1 MMKRGKWLGWILTA
15 AILVCPV
22 WTVAED
28 QTSESLRKDTSMES
42 QRLDEVVV
50 TATRSEMAVFD
61 APQDVTI
68 ITSEQIMASPFER
81 LEDILRAVPGVYNF
95 RHFGLQ
101 TNGIVSPIIMRGV
114 GKNRV
119 LFLVDGVPQNDN
131 FNNAIAWVGWGYVQ
145 KETIERIE
153 IVEGPTS
160 ALYGSEGLGGVVNI
174 ITKKPTPQRQTSI
187 RGEGGSGESYA
198 GYGFYNQKINDF
210 GLMLAGG
217 YDRSDGF
224 YMVDDPKSY
233 EIERYRRVWKG
244 LGKATY
250 DPTENSELSFA
261 ALYYDHDMGQGR
273 EYFHNDL
280 QLDQYW
286 LNYTYKGDAFGFK
299 GLAYLNHADKTAY
312 QDSAKD
318 NYTSPFREEK
328 FPSTYTWG
336 VDLQGSVTSW
346 EWADLT
352 VGAAFKESSW
362 KYNEDYPSSTR
373 DGGAKGK
380 QQTISPFANFDF
392 RVLDNDLIF
401 NLGARYDWI
410 KTLDGANW
418 DTKPEGG
425 IKPYNNTYESD
436 TEGSFSPKMGVAY
449 HPDKVTTLRA
459 SGGKGFRAPSLFE
472 LYKVHVRSGGTYYR
486 EANPDLKPEKI
497 WSYDVGAE
505 RFILDSLW
513 GKLTFYQSW
522 ASDLIGDRLTN
533 SYKKGGKTYYEY
545 VLDNISKVNIYGIEA
560 QLQWY
565 ATNDLSFFTTYT
577 YNISKIDEDTQNKAL
592 EGNYLPNDPRH
603 NLHVGARY
611 NNPNIID
618 ASVTVNYY
626 ADIYFDNENTL
637 STSDY
642 YTVDLAV
649 ARKFFNHV
657 TAYVNV
663 ENLFNQKYPIFRS
676 LSTSDTIDPG
686 VLVMGG
692 LKFEF

>member
-1 MMKRGKWLGWILTA
+1 MKKWFGFIMAA
-15 AILVCPV
+15 AILICPV
-22 WTVAED
+22 YATAQE
-28 QTSESLRKDTSMES
+28 QTRETQQKESG
-42 QRLDEVVV
+42 RLDEIVV
-50 TATRSEMAVFD
+50 TATRSEMKTFD

-81 LEDILRAVPGVYNF
+81 LEDILRTVPGVYNF

-101 TNGIVSPIIMRGV
+101 TNGIASPIIMRGV

-153 IVEGPTS
+153 IVEGTAS

-174 ITKKPTPQRQTSI
+174 ITKKPTAKRETSI
-187 RGEGGSGESYA
+187 RVEGGTAESYA
-198 GYGFYNQKINDF
+198 GYGFYNQKMDDF

-224 YMVDDPKSY
+224 LMTEEPETYNIK
-233 EIERYRRVWKG
+233 RYRKVWKG

-261 ALYYDHDMGQGR
+261 ALYYDHDMGKGR
-273 EYFHNDL
+273 EFFRDDL
-280 QLDQYW
+280 ELDQYW
-286 LNYTYKGDAFGFK
+286 LNYSYKGGDFNLK

-312 QDSAKD
+312 QDTAKN
-318 NYTSPFREEK
+318 NYTSLYREEK
-328 FPSTYTWG
+328 MPSTYTYG
-336 VDLQGSVTSW
+336 VDVQGTLSSW

-352 VGAAFKESSW
+352 VGGAFKESSW
-362 KYNEDYPSSTR
+362 KYNDDYTTGTR
-373 DGGAKGK
+373 NGGAEGK
-380 QQTISPFANFDF
+380 QRTISPFANLDF
-392 RVLDNDLIF
+392 RVLDDNLIV
-401 NLGARYDWI
+401 NVGARYDWI
-410 KTLDGANW
+410 ETFDGANW
-418 DTKPEGG
+418 DTQPDGG
-425 IKPYNNTYESD
+425 IKPYNNKYASQ
-436 TEGSFSPKMGVAY
+436 TEGSFSPKMGVAF
-449 HPDKVTTLRA
+449 HPDEVTTLRA

-472 LYKVHVRSGGTYYR
+472 LYKVHVRGGGTYYR
-486 EANPDLKPEKI
+486 EANPELKPEKI
-497 WSYDVGAE
+497 WSYDVGVE
-505 RFILDSLW
+505 RFLLDSLW

-522 ASDLIGDRLTN
+522 ASDLIGDRVTN
-533 SYKKGGKTYYEY
+533 SYNKKGKTYYEY
-545 VLDNISKVNIYGIEA
+545 VLDNISKVDIYGIEA

-565 ATNDLSFFTTYT
+565 AMNDLNFFATYT
-577 YNISKIDEDTQNKAL
+577 YNISKIAEDSQNQSL

-603 NLHVGARY
+603 NLHAGIRY
-611 NNPNIID
+611 QNPKIVD

-626 ADIYFDNENTL
+626 ADIYYNNENTL
-637 STSDY
+637 KTSDY

-649 ARKFFNHV
+649 ARKFFDHV

-663 ENLFNQKYPIFRS
+663 ENLFNRKYPIF
-676 LSTSDTIDPG
+676 LSSSSQDTIDPG
-686 VLVMGG
+686 IIVMGG

>member
-1 MMKRGKWLGWILTA
+1 MKKWFVFIIAA
-15 AILVCPV
+15 AILTCPV
-22 WTVAED
+22 CATAQE
-28 QTSESLRKDTSMES
+28 QTSEAQQKETKKKDSV
-42 QRLDEVVV
+42 RLDEIVV
-50 TATRSEMAVFD
+50 TATRSEMKVFD
-61 APQDVTI
+61 APQDVTF
-68 ITSEQIMASPFER
+68 ITSEQIMASPYER
-81 LEDILRAVPGVYNF
+81 LEDILRTVPGVYNF
-95 RHFGLQ
+95 RNFGLQ

-131 FNNAIAWVGWGYVQ
+131 FNNAIAWVSWGYIQ

-174 ITKKPTPQRQTSI
+174 ITKKPTPKREASI
-187 RGEGGSGESYA
+187 RGQGGTAASYA
-198 GYGFYNQKINDF
+198 GYGFYNQKFNDF

-217 YDRSDGF
+217 YDQSDGF
-224 YMVDDPKSY
+224 YMTENPESY
-233 EIERYRRVWKG
+233 NIKRYRKVWKG

-250 DPTENSELSFA
+250 DQTENSELSFA
-261 ALYYDHDMGQGR
+261 ALYYDHDMGKGR
-273 EYFHNDL
+273 EFFHDDL
-280 QLDQYW
+280 ELDQYW
-286 LNYTYKGDAFGFK
+286 LNYSYKGDSFGFK

-318 NYTSPFREEK
+318 NYTSLLREEK
-328 FPSTYTWG
+328 MPSTYTWG
-336 VDLQGSVTSW
+336 VDLQGTVTSCD
-346 EWADLT
+346 WADLT

-362 KYNEDYPSSTR
+362 KYYDDYVTGTR
-373 DGGAKGK
+373 DAGAKGK
-380 QQTISPFANFDF
+380 QQTISPFGNFDF

-418 DTKPEGG
+418 DSNPKN
-425 IKPYNNTYESD
+425 PYDNHFDSNTD
-436 TEGSFSPKMGVAY
+436 GSFSPKMGVAY
-449 HPDKVTTLRA
+449 HPDDVTTLRA

-486 EANPDLKPEKI
+486 EANPDLKPETI

-505 RFILDSLW
+505 RFLLDSVW
-513 GKLTFYQSW
+513 GKVTFYQSW
-522 ASDLIGDRLTN
+522 ASDLIGDRLIN
-533 SYKKGGKTYYEY
+533 SYTKKGKTYYEY
-545 VLDNISKVNIYGIEA
+545 VLDNISKVNSYGIEA
-560 QLQWY
+560 ELQWY
-565 ATNDLSFFTTYT
+565 ATNELSFFTTYT
-577 YNISKIDEDTQNKAL
+577 YNISKIEEDTQDKSL

-611 NNPNIID
+611 NNPKIID

-649 ARKFFNHV
+649 AHKFFNHL

-663 ENLFNQKYPIFRS
+663 DNLFNQKYPIF
-676 LSTSDTIDPG
+676 LSTSKADTIAPG
-686 VLVMGG
+686 IIIIGG